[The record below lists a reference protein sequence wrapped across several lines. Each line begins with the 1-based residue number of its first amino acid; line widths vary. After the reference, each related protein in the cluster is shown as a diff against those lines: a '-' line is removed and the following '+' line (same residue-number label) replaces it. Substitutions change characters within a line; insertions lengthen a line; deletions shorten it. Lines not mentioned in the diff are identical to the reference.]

1 MKHPKSTEA
10 YTGGHLLDAYLPFGH
25 EELSSSEDVR
35 FSFFFCV
42 RACVQD
48 NHSPF
53 LLLCC

>member
-35 FSFFFCV
+35 FSFFFLC
-42 RACVQD
+42 ACVQD